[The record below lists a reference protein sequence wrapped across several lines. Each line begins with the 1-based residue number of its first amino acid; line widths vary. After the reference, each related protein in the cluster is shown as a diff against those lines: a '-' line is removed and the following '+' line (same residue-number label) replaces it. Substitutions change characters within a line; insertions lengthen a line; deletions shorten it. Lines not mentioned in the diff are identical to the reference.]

1 VAVYARKNI
10 IIDTTHPIPRRYEL
24 FNVILYLTK
33 PVDTDMNI
41 HCYVFALLLFSLP
54 ACTHVKTDSN
64 ISSNSSKDA
73 QMNNTNQSDRSSDL
87 KPNLNAEQALQGVLM
102 LIRNHKQV
110 SEFTPERLSQIFHTS
125 VPYANDDPN
134 RYGFGESLS
143 SDWSYNF
150 DVNKKTRD
158 LEGKE
163 WSKFNFT
170 FTPNNPDAYPNINS
184 ICAMNF
190 DKFTAE
196 LESMGFKRE
205 HYYGEHGRWIYDE
218 FSNTAMRINVYLEG
232 EAQADINAD
241 KRPRAC
247 VKMIE
252 IW

>member
-1 VAVYARKNI
+1 MTANR
-10 IIDTTHPIPRRYEL
+10 
-24 FNVILYLTK
+24 F
-33 PVDTDMNI
+33 
-41 HCYVFALLLFSLP
+41 VFRLLLLLSLS
-54 ACTHVKTDSN
+54 ACAHVQTDSN

-73 QMNNTNQSDRSSDL
+73 QMNNTNHSDHSSDL
-87 KPNLNAEQALQGVLM
+87 KPELNAEKALQGVLT

-110 SEFTPERLSQIFHTS
+110 SEFTAERLSQIFHAK
-125 VPYANDDPN
+125 VQYAKDDPN

-150 DVNKKTRD
+150 DVNNKTKD
-158 LEGKE
+158 LKGKE
-163 WSKFNFT
+163 WSKFNFS
-170 FTPNNPDAYPNINS
+170 FNPNTPGTYPNINS
-184 ICAMNF
+184 ICTMNF

-218 FSNTAMRINVYLEG
+218 FSNTAMRIHVYLEG
-232 EAQADINAD
+232 EAEVSAD
-241 KRPRAC
+241 KRPHAC